1 MKRRS
6 FLSSLCGL
14 IAAPF
19 VARKVEAAPVVPAVV
34 PAVEPYVLA
43 VDWARDSVPDRSSV
57 VVLRVG
63 ADGSRTVVV
72 REGGQEVRRYSGS
85 EVAEGLRL
93 AKLGK
98 A

>member
-19 VARKVEAAPVVPAVV
+19 VARKVEAAPVVPAV
-34 PAVEPYVLA
+34 EPYVFA

>member
-14 IAAPF
+14 FAAPF
-19 VARKVEAAPVVPAVV
+19 VARKVEAAPVVPAG
-34 PAVEPYVLA
+34 EPYVIA

-57 VVLRVG
+57 VVVRVG
-63 ADGSRTVVV
+63 ADGSRVVVV
-72 REGGQEVRRYSGS
+72 RDGGQEVRRYSGGD
-85 EVAEGLRL
+85 VAEGLRL